1 MLIFVTA
8 SHASPPPEKMELWFL
23 YMIRCGDGSLYTGI
37 TTDVQR
43 RFGEHQ
49 GGSRKGSK
57 YLKGKAP
64 LSLVVKKKIGRRSL
78 ALQVEHRV
86 KRLTKQEKE
95 MFVDGTITLRD
106 IKTLINK
113 GENHG

>member
-1 MLIFVTA
+1 
-8 SHASPPPEKMELWFL
+8 
-23 YMIRCGDGSLYTGI
+23 MIRCRDGSVYTGI
-37 TTDVQR
+37 TTDVKR
-43 RFGEHQ
+43 RFEEHE

-64 LSLVVKKKIGRRSL
+64 LSLVLKKKIGSRSL

-86 KRLTKQEKE
+86 KRLKKTEKE
-95 MFVDGTITLRD
+95 MFVDGRITVRD
-106 IKTLINK
+106 IKKIIK